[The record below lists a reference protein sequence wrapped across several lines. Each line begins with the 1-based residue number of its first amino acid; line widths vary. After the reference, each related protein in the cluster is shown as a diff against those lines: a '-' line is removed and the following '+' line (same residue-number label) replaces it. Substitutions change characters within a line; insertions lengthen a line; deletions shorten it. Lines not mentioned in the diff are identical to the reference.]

1 MFNLPQID
9 NNTTV
14 WLIIDGKE
22 YELAQFNISFVQT
35 SDDKGEP
42 QNQVRGG
49 RMLLTLTEAL
59 SENIYSWAM
68 RAAITKSGEVVFRTQ
83 SGSAPLKIKFSNAY
97 CIGFDR
103 SIESMGGGLTSILTI
118 SPEEIMMNE
127 FSFDNHWGN

>member
-1 MFNLPQID
+1 
-9 NNTTV
+9 
-14 WLIIDGKE
+14 
-22 YELAQFNISFVQT
+22 
-35 SDDKGEP
+35 
-42 QNQVRGG
+42 
-49 RMLLTLTEAL
+49 MLLTLTEAL

-83 SGSAPLKIKFSNAY
+83 SGSAPLKIGFSNAY

-127 FSFDNHWGN
+127 FSFDNRWEN